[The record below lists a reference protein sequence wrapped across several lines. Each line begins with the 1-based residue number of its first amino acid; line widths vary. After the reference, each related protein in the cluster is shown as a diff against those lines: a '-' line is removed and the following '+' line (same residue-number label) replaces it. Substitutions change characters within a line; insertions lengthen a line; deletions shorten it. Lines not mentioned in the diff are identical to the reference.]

1 MKTPN
6 LGTVFY
12 APTDPPADTAE
23 LARYLRQELDKIA
36 GAITALAAGHLD
48 QTTVAPTKPR
58 DGDIRYVDGV
68 LFKPNGTGTVGIYY
82 YKASTSTWVLLG

>member
-58 DGDIRYVDGV
+58 DGDIRYAAGV
-68 LFKPNGTGTVGIYY
+68 GSWNPGSGKGVYY
-82 YKASTSTWVLLG
+82 YNGSGWIFLG